1 MIDNSSFF
9 DTAQNQFVVSYEL
22 LSLLKWLVEHDAN
35 KLKKVIGKALETG
48 LKKEL
53 RATENWAK
61 GDSEGIH
68 HSIVEFLGLLEM
80 LLHECLDENLAQQ
93 AIEKKLMPA
102 IDHIDMTI
110 CDDAMVQSS
119 VQKATV
125 KSEHHPERNPKELL
139 FEELLKHWK
148 PAKKSAAN

>member
-1 MIDNSSFF
+1 MTDNMLFS
-9 DTAQNQFVVSYEL
+9 DTTQNQFVVSYEL

-35 KLKKVIGKALETG
+35 KLKKIIGKALETG
-48 LKKEL
+48 LKHEL
-53 RATENWAK
+53 RAIDITSKEN
-61 GDSEGIH
+61 SEEIH
-68 HSIVEFLGLLEM
+68 HSIVEFLGLLEV
-80 LLHECLDENLAQQ
+80 LLYECLSDDLVKQ

-102 IDHIDMTI
+102 IDHIDSTI
-110 CDDAMVQSS
+110 CDDATLQSS
-119 VQKATV
+119 IQTATA